1 MKFVKYPDEI
11 LLQQQM
17 VAEFLR
23 NFERVPKHLVTSGGI
38 LGADG
43 FSHTLSTIYIILS
56 KAVEGLGTI

>member
-1 MKFVKYPDEI
+1 
-11 LLQQQM
+11 M

-23 NFERVPKHLVTSGGI
+23 NLERVPKHLVTLGGI